1 MAVYDLPYKTLRP
14 LLRARLSTEES
25 PTTLELMSELRI
37 ARRRGYLTTSE
48 LERIA
53 RWKSPRVMGHIRRNS
68 AGSIRRASADALAT
82 RSEKARLE
90 SLTTLIGV
98 SVPMASAVLTLLDPT
113 RYGVIDIR
121 VWQLL
126 HALGSVTKNP
136 QGTGFAFN
144 NWYQYLKVIRHFAG
158 EFQVKARDIERTLFC
173 VHKEYQDGTLYGPR
187 TTRRTK

>member
-1 MAVYDLPYKTLRP
+1 MAIHDLPYKALRP

-25 PTTLELMSELRI
+25 PTTLKLMSDLRVV
-37 ARRRGYLTTSE
+37 RKRGYFTTSE

-53 RWKSPRVMGHIRRNS
+53 RWKSPRVIGHIRRNS

-90 SLTTLIGV
+90 SLTTLTGV
-98 SVPMASAVLTLLDPT
+98 SVPMASAVLTLLDPR

-126 HALGSVTKNP
+126 HELGTVTKNP

-144 NWYQYLKVIRHFAG
+144 NWYQYLKIIRYFAG
-158 EFQVKARDIERTLFC
+158 EFGVKARDIERTLFC
-173 VHKEYQDGTLYGPR
+173 IHKEYQDGPLYGPR
-187 TTRRTK
+187 TTKRAK